1 MSVSDMWKACAVQQA
16 LLIILNLAVISLGRA
31 PWLILGALALL
42 AGAYFS
48 FRRGMGFGHEAC
60 ALLDSVRSVQAHE
73 GPGRD
78 QLDDKLLRRTW
89 SRDRGLR
96 GVLASALVP
105 YAASCFYMA
114 AAIVPLRRVLVPAR
128 VAALFLAMPF
138 WPLVGYWFESMDQ
151 MHPAIIAM
159 LMISPFVLPLCMF
172 AGYMQGPKLW
182 QKSERAMAQGR
193 RRAKARSRVG
203 QRRAPKPPKPE
214 I

>member
-1 MSVSDMWKACAVQQA
+1 MWKASA
-16 LLIILNLAVISLGRA
+16 LQLLLMILLDLALISLGRV
-31 PWLILGALALL
+31 PWLVLGTLALL
-42 AGAYFS
+42 AGVYFS

-60 ALLDSVRSVQAHE
+60 ALMDSVKSVQSHG
-73 GPGRD
+73 GPGSD
-78 QLDDKLLRRTW
+78 QLDEKLLRRTW
-89 SRDRGLR
+89 SRDRGVR

-105 YAASCFYMA
+105 YAASCLYMMA
-114 AAIVPLRRVLVPAR
+114 ALVPLRRALVPAR
-128 VAALFLAMPF
+128 VVALFLAMPF
-138 WPLVGYWFESMDQ
+138 WPVVGYWFESMDQ
-151 MHPAIIAM
+151 MHPAIIAL

-203 QRRAPKPPKPE
+203 QKRVPKPPKPE

>member
-1 MSVSDMWKACAVQQA
+1 MSVSDMWKACAVQLLLMILLDLA
-16 LLIILNLAVISLGRA
+16 LISLGGVA
-31 PWLILGALALL
+31 WLVLGALALL

-60 ALLDSVRSVQAHE
+60 ALLDSVQSVQAHG

-78 QLDDKLLRRTW
+78 QLDAKLLSRTW
-89 SRDRGLR
+89 SRERGIR
-96 GVLASALVP
+96 GVLAAALIP
-105 YAASCFYMA
+105 YAASCLYMA
-114 AAIVPLRRVLVPAR
+114 AALVPLKPVLMPAR
-128 VAALFLAMPF
+128 VAALLLAMPY
-138 WPLVGYWFESMDQ
+138 WPVVGYWFESMDQ
-151 MHPAIIAM
+151 LHPAIIAL

-203 QRRAPKPPKPE
+203 KKRVPKPPKPE